1 MTPDLPSHQ
10 PESEVLPHPMVG
22 MLLES
27 KADKLLGA
35 AGHAASA

>member
-1 MTPDLPSHQ
+1 MTPDMPLHQ
-10 PESEVLPHPMVG
+10 PESEALPHPMAG

-27 KADKLLGA
+27 KANKLLGA